1 MLKILKYV
9 LLTILIIIVTCVVS
23 GYWYAG
29 QIITKTVN
37 TYLPQ
42 VTNTPSRLNDVDV
55 SLFKGRV
62 SLSGLIVGNPKGY
75 GATDAFGLKN
85 ITVSFEPKSILSD
98 KIIINQILIDGTQV
112 SAEATYKD
120 GKVSSNLTDIQKSVS
135 KYIAKIITESSK
147 KAHQKK
153 ETQTPE
159 KQSTAEKQVIIR
171 DLQINNSQLTVGLM
185 KQTITVPLPNI
196 HQKNI
201 GEKGQKMEL
210 KDTIGYVF
218 NLINNAAVKNTA
230 TTIQTALKDGAL
242 KLINSAT
249 DTTNAI
255 KDSTKDILN
264 NVSQD
269 AKGIGNAVK
278 DILGK

>member
-1 MLKILKYV
+1 MLKTLKYV
-9 LLTILIIIVTCVVS
+9 LLTVLIIIVAGVIG

-29 QIITKTVN
+29 QIITKAVN

-42 VTNTPSRLNDVDV
+42 VTNTPSHLNNVDV
-55 SLFKGRV
+55 SLFKGHI
-62 SLSGLIVGNPKGY
+62 SISGLSVGNPAGY

-120 GKVSSNLTDIQKSVS
+120 GKVSSNLTDIQKNVNQYMS
-135 KYIAKIITESSK
+135 KMISNSSK
-147 KAHQKK
+147 KEQKQEK
-153 ETQTPE
+153 TATETP
-159 KQSTAEKQVIIR
+159 STTEKQVIIR

-196 HQKNI
+196 RQKNI

-210 KDTIGYVF
+210 KDVIGYVF

-230 TTIQTALKDGAL
+230 TTVQKALKDGAL
-242 KLINSAT
+242 KLIGTAT
-249 DTTNAI
+249 DTTNMI
-255 KDSTKDILN
+255 KDSAKSIVDNAT
-264 NVSQD
+264 QD

-278 DILGK
+278 GIFGK